1 MKFSPVLVILSVLTG
16 SEAKSRPSISSL
28 QKQETARMLEIEH
41 DISENVRKF
50 QENLEGLKTTVDF
63 EPMVI

>member
-1 MKFSPVLVILSVLTG
+1 MKFITVLVILSIIYG
-16 SEAKSRPSISSL
+16 SDAKARPLKTSL
-28 QKQETARMLEIEH
+28 QKQETARMLEMEH

-63 EPMVI
+63 EPMII

>member
-1 MKFSPVLVILSVLTG
+1 MKFSAVLVVLSSLIG
-16 SEAKSRPSISSL
+16 SEAKARPSISSL